1 MTTDDRIPQHD
12 GAAKCPPQP
21 ERAYA
26 AAARRCAAAEYC
38 RSDWHTRFR
47 RQGFD
52 PTTAKA
58 LVDRLE
64 SEGYINEDRYIRAF
78 VHDKAAYDGWTAR
91 KISMALARKGL
102 DAQRVQAA
110 IDEGIDSD
118 QQMALLEACLR
129 RALSKGRADEDP
141 RKTTARAIRAAAA
154 KGFAPAD
161 IYRMLRT
168 MTAETPDDD

>member
-1 MTTDDRIPQHD
+1 MTTEDTKH
-12 GAAKCPPQP
+12 AAVAPRTPQP

-38 RSDWHTRFR
+38 RSDWHTRFM

-52 PTTAKA
+52 QATAKA

-64 SEGYINEDRYIRAF
+64 SEGYINEERYIRAF
-78 VHDKAAYDGWTAR
+78 VHDKAAYNGWTAR

-102 DAQRVQAA
+102 DAQRVQEA
-110 IDEGIDSD
+110 IEEGIDSE
-118 QQMALLEACLR
+118 QQMALLKTCLR
-129 RALSKGRADEDP
+129 RALDKGRADEDP

-168 MTAETPDDD
+168 MDDGTMDDD